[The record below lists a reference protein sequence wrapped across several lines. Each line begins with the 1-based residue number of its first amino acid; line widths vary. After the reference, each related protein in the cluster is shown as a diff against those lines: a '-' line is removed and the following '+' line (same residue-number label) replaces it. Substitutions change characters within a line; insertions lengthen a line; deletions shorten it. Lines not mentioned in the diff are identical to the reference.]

1 MIWLTLNYLFSTED
15 YINIEMIV
23 HTDSSLK
30 LPSTTEIKYVPLS
43 YTYNIVQQYTVL
55 VYARNEKVLK
65 STYCM
70 VYNSVSDE
78 HAC

>member
-23 HTDSSLK
+23 TTDSSLK
-30 LPSTTEIKYVPLS
+30 LPSITEIKFVPLS
-43 YTYNIVQQYTVL
+43 YTYNIVQQYTIL

-65 STYCM
+65 STYGI
-70 VYNSVSDE
+70 
-78 HAC
+78 